1 LLGDGGKVI
10 RVQEI
15 VLMASKGMNLY
26 FRPFRRA
33 LGKQPRISFDHEIC
47 AGMNTIELEKLL
59 TRFYTRYNP
68 EKLPTINALAVQFVG
83 KEDNLNRLLK
93 ERYEADLNDILLAPQ
108 GNPEVP
114 PHQETDAMVPA
125 GLDEGSSHN
134 EADDTSKWEATMSS
148 MDSTISKAEI
158 SSGANLSAIVKA
170 TSKALKA
177 ALQENQELK
186 VLNQDLCA
194 QLEQRYSQFSRFW
207 TKFNLS

>member
-1 LLGDGGKVI
+1 
-10 RVQEI
+10 
-15 VLMASKGMNLY
+15 MS
-26 FRPFRRA
+26 
-33 LGKQPRISFDHEIC
+33 
-47 AGMNTIELEKLL
+47 
-59 TRFYTRYNP
+59 RFYIRFNP
-68 EKLPTINALAVQFVG
+68 EKLSTVSALAVQFFG
-83 KEDNLNRLLK
+83 KEDTLNRLLK

-125 GLDEGSSHN
+125 GLDEGSATS

-148 MDSTISKAEI
+148 MDSTITKAEI

-186 VLNQDLCA
+186 ILNQELYA
-194 QLEQRYSQFSRFW
+194 QLEHRYLKTILTNASKFPARRQLFGFLFGAGTSCLEMLKYVQRKLRRYMLPLYRFSVNAEISQKLALRPYYY
-207 TKFNLS
+207 